1 MKTNYHSHCNFC
13 DGIADPETIVKAAL
27 EKGFDILG
35 FSSHSPLEGEDWPL
49 AHNEV
54 HIYLETIRGL
64 QKKYEDQILILAGM
78 ERDFIAS
85 EALWQEKQWEK
96 ESLDFVIGSVHMVF
110 SKKLN
115 CLMTVDG
122 PEDQILT
129 LIEKGYDGNSRAM
142 VEDYYENLM
151 IMVKTEPFDFVG
163 HLDVVKK
170 RNKAIGFLDES
181 ELWYIKKVKTVLEEI
196 HKKGVPIEINT
207 GGILRGATDDLYPS
221 QPILRECF
229 RKDIPIVISSD
240 SHDPRH
246 LDGGFDLALERAR
259 DAGYREQMILDQKG
273 WRSISL

>member
-54 HIYLETIRGL
+54 HVYLETIRGL

-246 LDGGFDLALERAR
+246 LDGCFDLALERAR